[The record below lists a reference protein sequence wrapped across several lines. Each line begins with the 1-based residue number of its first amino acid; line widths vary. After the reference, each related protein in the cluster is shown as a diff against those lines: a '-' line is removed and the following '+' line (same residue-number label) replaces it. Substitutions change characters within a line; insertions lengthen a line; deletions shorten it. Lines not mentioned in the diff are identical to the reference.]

1 MTPKLGKPRRENL
14 PLPNSAEAPGFFPMV
29 VKYLRPYKWTVLLLL
44 LTYLAFTICTALL
57 PLIMAPI
64 LNVAL
69 GPDAQAVLPVDGA
82 VSLDAVN
89 LNNVGEFVLV
99 RLGLDESSP
108 WNVVVFLGLAYLIV
122 TLVIALLGFVNYL
135 LAQKVKIG
143 AGRDIQVDLFEH
155 LFGLS
160 LDFFNRER
168 IGELIARLDQDTKAT
183 IAGLELA
190 LRNLFVSPLLIA
202 YYGYLMFK
210 TNVTLTFFVA
220 GAGLFH
226 YLLTQA
232 VRTPLRSRMRDQFT
246 LSAEVTAYLQEKLAG
261 VRVVKSFVAEAYER
275 SRLRKLA
282 DEVMKINM
290 RFSFFKHL
298 DEPATLMINALT
310 SVGILL
316 FTANELFNG
325 RLNAAGFLLYLFVGR
340 SILGPLTTLTQTY
353 NSIQTTLASGVRVR
367 ELFAVKPTVVSGSER
382 IEKLN
387 DSIRFENVSFSY
399 PGSPVLHGINID
411 IKKGRTTALVG
422 PSGGGKS
429 TIMDLLMRF
438 YDPESGAVL
447 IDDQDLRNFD
457 LPSYRKLFGV
467 VAQEAL
473 LFNATVAENIA
484 YARPELAR
492 AEIEAAA
499 KVANAHE
506 FIMELPEAYDTFV
519 GDRGVRLSGGQ
530 RQRVALARAIVHK
543 PQILILDEATSALDT
558 DSEKKV
564 QVAIDQAIR
573 NTTAVVI
580 AHRLSTVIGADSI
593 VVLDRGHV
601 LDVGTH
607 EQLMNRCALYQNLVN
622 LQFNADAAPLASL
635 MAEKE

>member
-1 MTPKLGKPRRENL
+1 MVANIGKARREKL
-14 PLPNSAEAPGFFPMV
+14 PLTISAETPGFFPMV

-44 LTYLAFTICTALL
+44 LAYLAFTVCTALL

-69 GPDAQAVLPVDGA
+69 GSETQAVPIDL
-82 VSLDAVN
+82 SLDTVN

-99 RLGLDESSP
+99 QLGLEEASP
-108 WNVVVFLGLAYLIV
+108 WNVVAFLGIAYLVV
-122 TLVIALLGFVNYL
+122 TIAIALLAFVNYL

-232 VRTPLRSRMRDQFT
+232 VRVPLRSRMRDQFT

-282 DEVMKINM
+282 NDVMKINM

-298 DEPATLMINALT
+298 DEPATLVINGLT

-316 FTANELFNG
+316 FTANELFTG

-367 ELFAVKPTVVSGSER
+367 ELFAVKSSVVSGSKP
-382 IEKLN
+382 IKKLSQ
-387 DSIRFENVSFSY
+387 SIRFENVSFSY
-399 PGSPVLHGINID
+399 PGSPVLHGINVE
-411 IKKGRTTALVG
+411 IKKGKTTALVG

-429 TIMDLLMRF
+429 TITDLLMRF
-438 YDPESGAVL
+438 YDPESGTVL
-447 IDDQDLRNFD
+447 IDGENLCNFD
-457 LPSYRKLFGV
+457 VPSYRKLFGV

-484 YARPELAR
+484 YARPELSKTD
-492 AEIEAAA
+492 IEAAA
-499 KVANAHE
+499 KIANAHE
-506 FIMELPEAYDTFV
+506 FIMELPEGYDTFV

-543 PQILILDEATSALDT
+543 PQILILDEATSSLDT

-564 QVAIDQAIR
+564 QVAIDHAIQ

-580 AHRLSTVIGADSI
+580 AHRLSTVISADSI
-593 VVLDRGHV
+593 VVLDRGRV

-607 EQLMNRCALYQNLVN
+607 EQLMVRCELYKNLVT
-622 LQFNADAAPLASL
+622 LQFSADAIPLVPVLAD
-635 MAEKE
+635 KE

>member
-1 MTPKLGKPRRENL
+1 MTANAGRAGREKL
-14 PLPNSAEAPGFFPMV
+14 PLPNSAEAPGFFAMV
-29 VKYLRPYKWTVLLLL
+29 VTYLRPYKWTVLLLV
-44 LTYLAFTICTALL
+44 LTYLAFTVCTALL

-69 GPDAQAVLPVDGA
+69 GPDSQAGLPVDGSL
-82 VSLDAVN
+82 SLDTMN
-89 LNNVGEFVLV
+89 LNNVGEFVLIQ
-99 RLGLDESSP
+99 LGLNESPP
-108 WNVVVFLGLAYLIV
+108 WNVVIFLGISYIIV
-122 TLVIALLGFVNYL
+122 TLAIALLGFVNYL
-135 LAQKVKIG
+135 LAQRIKIG
-143 AGRDIQVDLFEH
+143 AGRDIQVDLFGH

-160 LDFFNRER
+160 LDFFNQER

-210 TNVTLTFFVA
+210 TNVTLTLFVA
-220 GAGLFH
+220 GAGVFH

-275 SRLRKLA
+275 NRLRKLA
-282 DEVMKINM
+282 NDVMKINM

-298 DEPATLMINALT
+298 DEPATLVINALT

-316 FTANELFNG
+316 FTANELFSG
-325 RLNAAGFLLYLFVGR
+325 RLNAAGFLLYLFIGR
-340 SILGPLTTLTQTY
+340 SVLGPLTTLTQTY

-367 ELFAVKPTVVSGSER
+367 ELFAVKSTVVSGNEK

-387 DSIRFENVSFSY
+387 NSIRFENVSFSY
-399 PGSPVLHGINID
+399 PGSPVLHGID
-411 IKKGRTTALVG
+411 IEIAKGKTTALVG

-429 TIMDLLMRF
+429 TITDLLMRF
-438 YDPESGAVL
+438 YDPETGMVL

-457 LPSYRKLFGV
+457 LTNYRKMFGV

-484 YARPELAR
+484 YARPELTT

-506 FIMELPEAYDTFV
+506 FIMDLPHGYETFV

-543 PQILILDEATSALDT
+543 PQILILDEATSSLDT

-580 AHRLSTVIGADSI
+580 AHRLSTVINADSI
-593 VVLDRGHV
+593 VVLDRGRV

-607 EQLMNRCALYQNLVN
+607 EQLMSRCELYQNLVR
-622 LQFNADAAPLASL
+622 LQFNSDATPLIPVLAD
-635 MAEKE
+635 K